1 MQDQAN
7 QGTMDPK
14 QGLGPQGCD
23 QTGLR
28 GQDCYR
34 PDLPEPKLPRELKE
48 NLERETLDPKATKAA
63 ESLGRLRPE
72 PNGKDLVRTDFE
84 RDIGRIIFS
93 REFRFL
99 RNKTQ
104 VFFDA
109 RNDHICTRLEH
120 VMYVNYIGKTIAR
133 ALNLNTDLVEA
144 IALAHD
150 LGHAPFGHS
159 GERCL
164 DRLLRENGADFSFHH
179 EQHGLRVVDL
189 LAKRHDRQS
198 GLNLTFE
205 VRDGIISHCGE
216 EADQDGLCPNH
227 FKTKEGLQGYMD
239 RELGLGHRPAPATL
253 EGCIVRLADRIAFVG
268 RDLED
273 AFRAGL
279 VDRKMVDPE
288 ISRGLDLDNGH
299 LINSLVLD
307 VIQASRASGLEKIRF
322 SQDKMALLD
331 QLMDFSKKH
340 IYQHPVQQGYEKQVN
355 SIIEGLFAAYMRL
368 AEKDLFDP
376 ETFRD
381 DRAHG
386 RLIPETERDLAE
398 YHFFK
403 YKADHPDP
411 EATPLRVVCD
421 YLAGMTDPYAREAFQ
436 ALYSN

>member
-1 MQDQAN
+1 
-7 QGTMDPK
+7 
-14 QGLGPQGCD
+14 
-23 QTGLR
+23 
-28 GQDCYR
+28 
-34 PDLPEPKLPRELKE
+34 
-48 NLERETLDPKATKAA
+48 
-63 ESLGRLRPE
+63 
-72 PNGKDLVRTDFE
+72 
-84 RDIGRIIFS
+84 
-93 REFRFL
+93 
-99 RNKTQ
+99 
-104 VFFDA
+104 
-109 RNDHICTRLEH
+109 
-120 VMYVNYIGKTIAR
+120 MYVNYIGKTIAR

-164 DRLLRENGADFSFHH
+164 DRLLQEHGADFSFHH

-322 SQDKMALLD
+322 SQDKMAFLD

-368 AEKDLFDP
+368 AEKELFDP

-381 DRAHG
+381 HKAHG
-386 RLIPETERDLAE
+386 LLIPEKERDLAE
-398 YHFFK
+398 YHFFQ

-411 EATPLRVVCD
+411 GATPLRVVCD